1 MPEPALQ
8 REPFPYM
15 RLILASASPRR
26 SELLRNAGFTFE
38 VLPADVEE
46 SPRAGE
52 TAEEYTVRVA
62 RDKAAAAAAA
72 AGDPSAVVIA
82 ADTEVVIDRRI
93 LGKPRDDADADR
105 MLRLLSNAA
114 HDVLTAVVIRAQ
126 GREQT
131 EVVVTR
137 VWFVG
142 MSDGEIDWYVRSGEP
157 RGKAGAYAMQGLGAR
172 FIDRI
177 EGSWSNVVG
186 LPIHTVHRMIAGL
199 EYP

>member
-1 MPEPALQ
+1 
-8 REPFPYM
+8 M

-46 SPRAGE
+46 TPRAGE
-52 TAEEYTVRVA
+52 SAEQYTVRVA
-62 RDKAAAAAAA
+62 RDKATSAVAA

-82 ADTEVVIDRRI
+82 ADTEVVIDQRI
-93 LGKPRDDADADR
+93 LGKPQDDADAER
-105 MLRLLSNAA
+105 MLRLLSAAA
-114 HDVLTAVVIRAQ
+114 HDVLTAVAIRTQ
-126 GREQT
+126 REDLT

-137 VWFVG
+137 VWVVA
-142 MSDGEIDWYVRSGEP
+142 MSDAEIKWYVRSGEP
-157 RGKAGAYAMQGLGAR
+157 RGKAGAYAIQGVGAR

-186 LPIHTVHRMIAGL
+186 LPIHTVHRMLRRLGAR
-199 EYP
+199 

>member
-1 MPEPALQ
+1 
-8 REPFPYM
+8 M

-26 SELLRNAGFTFE
+26 SELLRNAGFDFE

-52 TAEEYTVRVA
+52 SAEDYTVRVA
-62 RDKAAAAAAA
+62 RDKAGAAAAD

-82 ADTEVVIDRRI
+82 ADTEVVVDYRI
-93 LGKPRDDADADR
+93 LGKPQNDADAER

-114 HDVLTAVVIRAQ
+114 HDVLTAVVIRAN
-126 GREQT
+126 GKELT
-131 EVVVTR
+131 DIVVTR

-142 MSDGEIDWYVRSGEP
+142 MTDAEIRWYVRSGEP
-157 RGKAGAYAMQGLGAR
+157 RGKAGAYAIQGLGAR
-172 FIDRI
+172 FVDRI

-186 LPIHTVHRMIAGL
+186 LPIHTVHRMIASL